1 MALEIEAIQERK
13 VALEGDL
20 SKLRDTIAQ
29 LDAKRQELVN
39 NLNALHGAV
48 QQCDQFLVDIAKQ
61 EEEPKTKKEK
71 RKHLKNICLNIQD
84 IFLDNGWIKIQFLQL
99 LMQ

>member
-61 EEEPKTKKEK
+61 EEPKIKK
-71 RKHLKNICLNIQD
+71 KNENI
-84 IFLDNGWIKIQFLQL
+84 
-99 LMQ
+99 

>member
-1 MALEIEAIQERK
+1 MALTIEAIQESK

-20 SKLRDTIAQ
+20 TKLRDTIAQ

-48 QQCDQFLVDIAKQ
+48 QQCDQFLVDIAEQ
-61 EEEPKTKKEK
+61 EEPKTKK
-71 RKHLKNICLNIQD
+71 KNENI
-84 IFLDNGWIKIQFLQL
+84 
-99 LMQ
+99 

>member
-1 MALEIEAIQERK
+1 MALTIEAIEERK

-20 SKLRDTIAQ
+20 TKLRETITQ

-39 NLNALHGAV
+39 NLNALSGAV
-48 QQCDQFLVDIAKQ
+48 QQCDQFLVDIAEQ

-71 RKHLKNICLNIQD
+71 
-84 IFLDNGWIKIQFLQL
+84 
-99 LMQ
+99 

>member
-1 MALEIEAIQERK
+1 MALTIEAIQERK

-20 SKLRDTIAQ
+20 TKLRDTIAQ

-48 QQCDQFLVDIAKQ
+48 QQCDQFLVDIAK
-61 EEEPKTKKEK
+61 EEEPKTKK
-71 RKHLKNICLNIQD
+71 KNENI
-84 IFLDNGWIKIQFLQL
+84 
-99 LMQ
+99 

>member
-1 MALEIEAIQERK
+1 MALTIEAIQERK

-48 QQCDQFLVDIAKQ
+48 QQCDQFLVDIAEQ
-61 EEEPKTKKEK
+61 EEPKTKK
-71 RKHLKNICLNIQD
+71 KNENI
-84 IFLDNGWIKIQFLQL
+84 
-99 LMQ
+99 

>member
-1 MALEIEAIQERK
+1 MALTIEAIQERK

-20 SKLRDTIAQ
+20 TKLRDTISQ

-39 NLNALHGAV
+39 NLNALSGAV

-61 EEEPKTKKEK
+61 EEPKTKKEK
-71 RKHLKNICLNIQD
+71 
-84 IFLDNGWIKIQFLQL
+84 
-99 LMQ
+99 

>member
-20 SKLRDTIAQ
+20 EKLRDTITQ

-39 NLNALHGAV
+39 NLNALSGAV
-48 QQCDQFLVDIAKQ
+48 QQCDQFLIDIAEQ

-71 RKHLKNICLNIQD
+71 
-84 IFLDNGWIKIQFLQL
+84 
-99 LMQ
+99 

>member
-20 SKLRDTIAQ
+20 TKLRDTITQ

-39 NLNALHGAV
+39 NLNALSGAV
-48 QQCDQFLVDIAKQ
+48 QQCDQFLVDIAEQ
-61 EEEPKTKKEK
+61 EEKEPKTKK
-71 RKHLKNICLNIQD
+71 KNENI
-84 IFLDNGWIKIQFLQL
+84 
-99 LMQ
+99 

>member
-20 SKLRDTIAQ
+20 TKLRDTISQ

-39 NLNALHGAV
+39 NLNALSGAV

-61 EEEPKTKKEK
+61 EEPKTKKEK
-71 RKHLKNICLNIQD
+71 
-84 IFLDNGWIKIQFLQL
+84 
-99 LMQ
+99 

>member
-1 MALEIEAIQERK
+1 MALTIEAIQERK

-20 SKLRDTIAQ
+20 TKLRDTITQ

-39 NLNALHGAV
+39 NSNALSGAV
-48 QQCDQFLVDIAKQ
+48 QQCDQFLVDIAEQ

-71 RKHLKNICLNIQD
+71 
-84 IFLDNGWIKIQFLQL
+84 
-99 LMQ
+99 